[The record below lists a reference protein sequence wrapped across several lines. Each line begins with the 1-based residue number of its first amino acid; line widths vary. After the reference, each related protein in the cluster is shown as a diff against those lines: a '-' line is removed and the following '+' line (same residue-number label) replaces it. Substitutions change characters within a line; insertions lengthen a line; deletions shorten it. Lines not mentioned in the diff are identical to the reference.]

1 MKNPNRVKKFL
12 PLSLIAGG
20 MMSSMAFADYRKH
33 EAYTDFARVTDVE
46 PIYET
51 VVKSVP
57 VEQCWSERVPVRHT
71 NYGHRRHHDRYE
83 SATPTLIGAIIGG
96 ALGNELG
103 SKKRNKQI
111 GVAVGGLLGASIG
124 RDIGRDRAHE
134 RHGDYQT
141 QHAGYDKE
149 YQLVERCDVNHETY
163 EEKEV
168 VGYNVAYRYKGRTYE
183 TVTDNDPGDKLKV
196 RVAVTPL
203 TY

>member
-1 MKNPNRVKKFL
+1 MKNN
-12 PLSLIAGG
+12 SLAVFGTVVALTLGAGVQN
-20 MMSSMAFADYRKH
+20 AAAEYRH
-33 EAYTDFARVTDVE
+33 GDAYTDFARVTDVS
-46 PIYET
+46 PIFET

-57 VEQCWSERVPVRHT
+57 VEQCWSERVPVRHAD
-71 NYGHRRHHDRYE
+71 YGHRRHHKSHH

-96 ALGNELG
+96 AIGNELG

-124 RDIGRDRAHE
+124 RDIGRERAQE
-134 RHGDYQT
+134 RRGDYESTHGDY
-141 QHAGYDKE
+141 DRE

-168 VGYNVAYRYKGRTYE
+168 VGYNVSYRYKGRAYE
-183 TVTDNDPGDKLKV
+183 TVTDTDPGDKLKV